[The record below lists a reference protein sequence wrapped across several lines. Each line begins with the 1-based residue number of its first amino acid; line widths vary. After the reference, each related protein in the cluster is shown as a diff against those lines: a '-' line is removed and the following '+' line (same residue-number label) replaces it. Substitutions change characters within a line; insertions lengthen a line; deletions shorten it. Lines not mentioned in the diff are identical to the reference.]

1 MGALPRAVDQ
11 PGLPSPTLSNTLEAS
26 RGLPVTGPPCI
37 PWGTPACRAASWAP
51 PPARAAALCPVLLLK
66 PLSFPP
72 ALWAQGSQ
80 EEQTPSQ
87 GSPTQSPHTAE
98 QPWPPGARTSP
109 GLQQGGRLTLP
120 GHPQLIQRGQNAPPK
135 TRGSTG
141 GGHSGSSQPGTRSP
155 RSLGHRR
162 VVSGVPPKFR
172 STRKARVWPHL
183 EIEPL
188 QMESSLDEVILD

>member
-109 GLQQGGRLTLP
+109 GLQQGRRLTLP

-135 TRGSTG
+135 TRGSTRRRAQRQ
-141 GGHSGSSQPGTRSP
+141 QPAWHAIPSLTR
-155 RSLGHRR
+155 
-162 VVSGVPPKFR
+162 PPSCGEWRPPQIQVYSEGQSVASFGNRTFAVGIKFR
-172 STRKARVWPHL
+172 
-183 EIEPL
+183 
-188 QMESSLDEVILD
+188 